1 MSSLLSPKGIEYGR
15 RNGNEMRG
23 RHFSLGEHCEERR
36 RGIVEGERWIRMDG
50 GTVNLLSL
58 DCTNYGS

>member
-1 MSSLLSPKGIEYGR
+1 MKR
-15 RNGNEMRG
+15 
-23 RHFSLGEHCEERR
+23 EEEDS
-36 RGIVEGERWIRMDG
+36 GEGERWIRMDG